1 MALEPSWRAVQV
13 HQGSCLCG
21 SIRYRIE
28 SDLKAVVNCHCRFCR
43 KAHGSPFTT
52 LLFLPFSSLKI
63 LQGAEVLVRYRVE
76 RLNAERCFC
85 SKCGTR
91 LYNHMPSLGTASVVV
106 ATLDIDQTLRPV
118 AHLNTES
125 KCSWHQ
131 ITDQL
136 PQFLSAP
143 GPKQFTQLLTN

>member
-1 MALEPSWRAVQV
+1 
-13 HQGSCLCG
+13 
-21 SIRYRIE
+21 
-28 SDLKAVVNCHCRFCR
+28 VNCHCKFCR
-43 KAHGSPFTT
+43 KAHGSAFTT
-52 LLFLPFSSLKI
+52 LLFLPFAD
-63 LQGAEVLVRYRVE
+63 LQVLLGAQFLGRYRVDK
-76 RLNAERCFC
+76 LNADRCFC

-91 LYNHMPSLGTASVVV
+91 LYNHMASLSTASVVV

-125 KCSWHQ
+125 KCSWYQ

-143 GPKQFTQLLTN
+143 GPRQFAQLLTN